1 MDSLNIFQII
11 TYNVFVKS
19 FLQENKAKFKKG
31 FGVKES
37 SPYNGLIKEKK
48 IKKKVVKKVQA
59 ESLRLKMKDI
69 IENAIREHGNPVSSL
84 I

>member
-1 MDSLNIFQII
+1 MDSLNIFHVI
-11 TYNVFVKS
+11 TYNVFVKF